1 LHNSNNDQKIF
12 YAFLINKNNEIFMY
26 QKNLDQL
33 KKVGFVVQTTDL
45 KDAYED
51 EKIVN
56 INQASSE
63 AFKDIQMI
71 KDLQNDLE
79 ILEFPRSFR
88 KEIA

>member
-1 LHNSNNDQKIF
+1 
-12 YAFLINKNNEIFMY
+12 MY

-51 EKIVN
+51 QKIVN
-56 INQASSE
+56 INQTSSE
-63 AFKDIQMI
+63 AFRDIQMI
-71 KDLQNDLE
+71 KGLQNELE

-88 KEIA
+88 KDIA

>member
-1 LHNSNNDQKIF
+1 
-12 YAFLINKNNEIFMY
+12 MY

>member
-45 KDAYED
+45 KDAYE
-51 EKIVN
+51 EQKIVN
-56 INQASSE
+56 INQASSD
-63 AFKDIQMI
+63 AFRDIQMI

-88 KEIA
+88 KDIA

>member
-1 LHNSNNDQKIF
+1 
-12 YAFLINKNNEIFMY
+12 MY

-88 KEIA
+88 KDIA

>member
-1 LHNSNNDQKIF
+1 
-12 YAFLINKNNEIFMY
+12 LINKNNEIFMY

>member
-1 LHNSNNDQKIF
+1 
-12 YAFLINKNNEIFMY
+12 MY

-51 EKIVN
+51 QKIVN

-63 AFKDIQMI
+63 AFRDIQMI

-88 KEIA
+88 KDIA

>member
-1 LHNSNNDQKIF
+1 
-12 YAFLINKNNEIFMY
+12 MY

-45 KDAYED
+45 KDAYE
-51 EKIVN
+51 EQKIVN
-56 INQASSE
+56 INQASSD
-63 AFKDIQMI
+63 AFRDIQMI

-88 KEIA
+88 KDIA

>member
-88 KEIA
+88 KDIA

>member
-1 LHNSNNDQKIF
+1 M
-12 YAFLINKNNEIFMY
+12 INKNNEIFMY

-88 KEIA
+88 KDIA

>member
-1 LHNSNNDQKIF
+1 
-12 YAFLINKNNEIFMY
+12 MY
-26 QKNLDQL
+26 QKKLDQL

-88 KEIA
+88 KDIA